1 MSNEQE
7 QDKQYDERFVT
18 LATKVSRHSAEQL
31 TRIARR
37 KGMTI
42 YELIQMVCDTLIR
55 YMDDRHNLSEE
66 MERAMSIFEHMNG
79 WADALNLADPTVHK
93 EVCQAVYIFQ
103 DGGDPSQPDKQRKHG
118 FRCKMVN
125 KPFMELWTEDS
136 NVMHIFERI
145 FCICMPELY
154 LKLVRARILLEADSV
169 SEVINMLADAEVIM
183 QLNNEYRK
191 EFEDAARTDGGKSY
205 AYGRKTKSV
214 QHRTP
219 DSLAQD
225 QRIKFDYGD
234 REAAEREAD
243 DD

>member
-1 MSNEQE
+1 
-7 QDKQYDERFVT
+7 
-18 LATKVSRHSAEQL
+18 
-31 TRIARR
+31 
-37 KGMTI
+37 
-42 YELIQMVCDTLIR
+42 
-55 YMDDRHNLSEE
+55 

-125 KPFMELWTEDS
+125 KPFMGLWTEDS

-145 FCICMPELY
+145 FCVCMPELY